1 MKPCLIV
8 IKKIFLCCLVSVL
21 SGCDNQ
27 SNDVQTEERLRPVKT
42 IIIGSSKDS
51 EWREFPGVVD
61 AFQKAELSFSVSG
74 KLAKLSAK
82 EGDAISA
89 GQELAQLD
97 QSEFKTKLLSKQADY
112 DKAKADFNRAES
124 LIKNKHISQ
133 SDYDKL
139 KAQYEA
145 ANANLAIAKQ
155 NLDNTVLRAAFA
167 GFIAKRHVDNF
178 EEISA
183 KQPIYSIQDTSQY
196 LVKMDVPESVM
207 IKIKRDKKRKIFA
220 IFESVSDK
228 NIPLVFYEVSAE
240 ADKNTNTYQ
249 VTFTMSA
256 VEGLNVLPGM
266 SVTIRG
272 EKLPS
277 DTTNKLIAVVPAE
290 VVMQDQEGRYVYIVK
305 SSDDGVGEIIRKNI
319 TIGKMTNTGLEIV
332 SGLNNG
338 DQVVTAGMS
347 KIFPGLRVK
356 LDK

>member
-1 MKPCLIV
+1 MKLSLSL
-8 IKKIFLCCLVSVL
+8 IKKILFLYLVLVL
-21 SGCDNQ
+21 LACDNQ

-42 IIIGSSKDS
+42 IIIGNNADS

-61 AFQKAELSFSVSG
+61 ALQKAELSFSVSG

-89 GQELAQLD
+89 GQELAKLD
-97 QSEFKTKLLSKQADY
+97 QSEFETKLLSKQADY
-112 DKAKADFNRAES
+112 NKAKADFNRAEN
-124 LIKNKHISQ
+124 LIKKQHISR

-139 KAQYEA
+139 KAQYET

-155 NLDNTVLRAAFA
+155 NLGNTVLRAAFS

-178 EEISA
+178 EEVSA

-207 IKIKRDKKRKIFA
+207 IKVKRDKERKIYA

-228 NIPLVFYEVSAE
+228 KIPLVFHEVSTE
-240 ADKNTNTYQ
+240 ADKSTNTYQ
-249 VTFTMSA
+249 VTFLMSA

-266 SVTIRG
+266 SVIIRG
-272 EKLPS
+272 EKLS
-277 DTTNKLIAVVPAE
+277 TDTVNKLIAVVPAE
-290 VVMQDQEGRYVYIVK
+290 VVMQDQQGRYVYVVK
-305 SSDDGVGEIIRKNI
+305 PTTDGVGEIKRKNI
-319 TIGKMTNTGLEIV
+319 TIGKMTNTGLEII
-332 SGLNNG
+332 SGLDNG

-347 KIFPGLRVK
+347 KIYPGLRVK